1 MLAAGICSAQQMI
14 FADSFPLKHP
24 ISQDGNVWWMNRVS
38 ELTDGAITFRYFP
51 AEQLA
56 HADNI
61 LDKVK
66 DGVAQVG
73 YVGVGYVSD
82 ALPLNG
88 VTMLPNIVQ
97 DTVTASYA
105 YWDLLSSDTVFR
117 QEFVDAGVVPV
128 FAVLLPPYQLVLG
141 RPPATT
147 MSDLGGLKLRV
158 SGSMSLIVDAIDASP
173 VSMSAPDMYM
183 AMQRGT
189 LDGGL
194 FPVTSVGPYRIE
206 EVTQSISNNAKFGSF
221 AITVVM
227 NGEVYS
233 RLSNAQKEAIQQAGD
248 ETVVHL
254 ARILQ
259 QDADTELVAFRD
271 SGIDVYSLNDEL
283 LRELAARAEQVHAT
297 WVKRIRARQMD
308 GKHAI
313 EIIKQALACSTRGAQ
328 QQEHPSLH
336 EAACRPGVATR

>member
-1 MLAAGICSAQQMI
+1 MI

-24 ISQDGNVWWMNRVS
+24 ISQAGNVWWMTRVS
-38 ELTDGAITFRYFP
+38 ELTGGAITFRHFP

-88 VTMLPNIVQ
+88 VTMLPDIVQ
-97 DTVTASYA
+97 DTVTASHA
-105 YWDLLSSDTVFR
+105 YWELLSSDTVFR
-117 QEFVDAGVVPV
+117 QEFIDAGVVPV
-128 FAVLLPPYQLVLG
+128 FAVLLPPYQLVL
-141 RPPATT
+141 RSPPVTSMA
-147 MSDLGGLKLRV
+147 DLSGLKLKV
-158 SGSMSLIVDAIDASP
+158 SGSMSLIVDAVDASP

-206 EVTQSISNNAKFGSF
+206 EVTHSISDNARFGSF

-227 NGEVYS
+227 NGEVYAS
-233 RLSNAQKEAIQQAGD
+233 LSDEHKDAIRQAGD
-248 ETVVHL
+248 ETVVRL
-254 ARILQ
+254 AGILQ
-259 QDADTELVAFRD
+259 QDVDTELIAFRD
-271 SGIDVYSLNDEL
+271 RGIDVYPLNDQL
-283 LRELAARAEQVHAT
+283 LRDLAARAEIVHAT
-297 WVKRIRARQMD
+297 WVERIQTRQLD
-308 GKHAI
+308 G
-313 EIIKQALACSTRGAQ
+313 KQALEVMKEALSSSRRVAE
-328 QQEHPSLH
+328 QQEHPPLH
-336 EAACRPGVATR
+336 DVSSQ